1 MQQTDAERTAELQP
15 IPQLYIAGVSPQEVP
30 PDTNQPLLW
39 FEQDNITFR
48 DVQLVNIDASNVC
61 CILSVRGSNNTFE
74 GLQSTACNAQSAIVD
89 IKDTGNGIDT
99 STLINHSSCTNST
112 TRAFSVYNSNV
123 TVTDSVFDGLSTA
136 LLNGGAIAVNNTDGS
151 SMSLHNCSFVN
162 NAATSSDDGYGY
174 LSFSLA
180 CCLAFIACIVDLMLP
195 QKPSDVI
202 LCVQSMHNVMFAHD
216 SPQMHLS
223 AKKCQLRSTLSALQE
238 WWRRLP
244 CWPTFDPQQ
253 HLF

>member
-1 MQQTDAERTAELQP
+1 M
-15 IPQLYIAGVSPQEVP
+15 P
-30 PDTNQPLLW
+30 PGANQPLLW

-48 DVQLVNIDASNVC
+48 DVQLVNIDAYNMC

-89 IKDTGNGIDT
+89 IRDTGNGIDT
-99 STLINHSSCTNST
+99 STLISHSSCTNST

-136 LLNGGAIAVNNTDGS
+136 LLNGGAITVNNTDGS

-180 CCLAFIACIVDLMLP
+180 CMIITEML
-195 QKPSDVI
+195 
-202 LCVQSMHNVMFAHD
+202 
-216 SPQMHLS
+216 
-223 AKKCQLRSTLSALQE
+223 
-238 WWRRLP
+238 
-244 CWPTFDPQQ
+244 FDIQCM
-253 HLF
+253 